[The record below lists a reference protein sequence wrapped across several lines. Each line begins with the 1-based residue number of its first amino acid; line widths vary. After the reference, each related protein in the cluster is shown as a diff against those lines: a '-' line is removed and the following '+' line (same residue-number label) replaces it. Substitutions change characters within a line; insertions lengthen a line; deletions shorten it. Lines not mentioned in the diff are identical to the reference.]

1 MENYSSKN
9 AHNRKIL
16 LQLFGELEEDLL
28 DQILETGNTH
38 EVEIG
43 QFLFHQGDKEN
54 SLYIDFRVDF
64 VPLRSR
70 VMVHFTSL
78 ET

>member
-1 MENYSSKN
+1 M
-9 AHNRKIL
+9 
-16 LQLFGELEEDLL
+16 

-54 SLYIDFRVDF
+54 SLYIVLSGRFRALAEQSDGTF
-64 VPLRSR
+64 HLLGDIGEGEPIGDT
-70 VMVHFTSL
+70 HFSCKSPEEL
-78 ET
+78 L